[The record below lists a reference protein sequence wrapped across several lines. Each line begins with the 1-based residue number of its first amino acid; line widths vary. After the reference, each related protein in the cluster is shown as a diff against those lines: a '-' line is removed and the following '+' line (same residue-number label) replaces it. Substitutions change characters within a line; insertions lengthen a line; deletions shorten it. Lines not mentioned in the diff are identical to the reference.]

1 MRKLAS
7 IQRVKSVE
15 DIYRDGVRADNIV
28 IIKFDDIAWQ
38 CVGKRGEFAPGDLC
52 VYVEVSTALPENE
65 YFAFMAKS
73 KYKVKTVKLW
83 GALSQGLPLPLSI
96 FNEDWVV
103 DVPNDFTVGLDVTNC
118 FGIKRV
124 EDLLPVSFGGEQA
137 GLFPTHLL
145 PKTDEDRIQSYP
157 QLLEQIRGEEVFATV
172 KLDGTSCTV
181 LNSPDGGLMVCS
193 RNFAMKDGD
202 NVYWRVIKETP
213 IPSVLAMPEYKHLYF
228 QGEIV
233 GTGIQG
239 NPLALSGQ
247 EFYVFNIIDSENGNR
262 PFSQIEIM
270 EFCYEHKIKFAPV
283 FKYWKVFD
291 ETVESLLE
299 MLSGVTYQE
308 TKNPMEGIVVRPAT
322 PTFSVKFGKW
332 FSFKVI
338 NNDYLLKRGE

>member
-15 DIYRDGVRADNIV
+15 DIYRRGERADNV
-28 IIKFDDIAWQ
+28 VLIKFDDIAWQ
-38 CVGKRGEFAPGDLC
+38 CVAKRGEFAPGDLC
-52 VYVEVSTALPENE
+52 VYVEVSTVLPENE
-65 YFAFMAKS
+65 YFAFMEKS
-73 KYKVKTVKLW
+73 KYKVKTVKIW

-96 FNEDWVV
+96 LNVFDSELDLNTLQEGD
-103 DVPNDFTVGLDVTNC
+103 DVSEIIGV
-118 FGIKRV
+118 KRI
-124 EDLLPVSFGGEQA
+124 EDLFPAQFGGEQA

-157 QLLEQIRGEEVFATV
+157 ELLEQIRGEEVFATV

-181 LNSPDGGLMVCS
+181 LNSPSGELMVCS
-193 RNFAMKDGD
+193 RNFAMKDGN

-213 IPSVLAMPEYKHLYF
+213 IPDVLSMPQYKHLYF

-262 PFSQIEIM
+262 PFNQIEIM

-283 FKYWKVFD
+283 FKYWKRFD
-291 ETVESLLE
+291 ETVDSLLT
-299 MLSGVTYQE
+299 MLSGATYPE
-308 TKNPMEGIVVRPAT
+308 SKNPIEGVVVRPAT
-322 PTFSVKFGKW
+322 PTFSIELGKW

>member
-15 DIYRDGVRADNIV
+15 DIFRRGERADNV
-28 IIKFDDIAWQ
+28 VLIKFDDIAWQ
-38 CVGKRGEFAPGDLC
+38 CVGKRGEFVPGDLC
-52 VYVEVSTALPENE
+52 VYVEVSTVLPENE

-73 KYKVKTVKLW
+73 HYKVKTAKIW

-96 FNEDWVV
+96 FNEAWVV
-103 DVPNDFTVGLDVTNC
+103 DVPTEFAVGLDVTNC
-118 FGIKRV
+118 FGIKRI
-124 EDLLPVSFGGEQA
+124 EDLLPAQLSGEQA

-262 PFSQIEIM
+262 PFNQI
-270 EFCYEHKIKFAPV
+270 APV

-322 PTFSVKFGKW
+322 PTFSVELGKW